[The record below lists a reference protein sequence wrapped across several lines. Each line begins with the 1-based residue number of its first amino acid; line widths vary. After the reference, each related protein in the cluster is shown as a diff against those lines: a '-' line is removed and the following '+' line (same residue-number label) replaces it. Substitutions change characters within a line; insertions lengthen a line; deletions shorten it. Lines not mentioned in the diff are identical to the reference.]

1 MPEEFVFADEQFMSA
16 AEKRKVLCAWIKFLK
31 NGCAESQFTESLYHH
46 LSQHCSFIAHFDRFG
61 FYDFYFAR
69 ITPQLF
75 RFLNQFDPELP
86 GISAEY
92 GTTHWLSVH
101 NTGGDLN
108 RAMREA
114 ARPYL
119 QRLRQKSEEI
129 QRQSDIGAATRLLAQ
144 YGLAVVPATAPNDP
158 IEIAKSAC
166 STADDPVQVELFTS
180 ELVPGS

>member
-1 MPEEFVFADEQFMSA
+1 MPEEFFFTDEQFMSV
-16 AEKRKVLCAWIKFLK
+16 AEKRKVIGAWIRFLK
-31 NGCAESQFTESLYHH
+31 NGCVKSQFTESLYHH

-69 ITPQLF
+69 ITPHLF

-86 GISAEY
+86 GVSAEY
-92 GTTHWLSVH
+92 GTTHWLSED

-119 QRLRQKSEEI
+119 QGLRQKSEEI
-129 QRQSDIGAATRLLAQ
+129 RRQSDIGAAARVLAQ
-144 YGLAVVPATAPNDP
+144 YGLAVVPATAPNAP
-158 IEIAKSAC
+158 IDIAKSAC
-166 STADDPVQVELFTS
+166 SVAGDPVQVELFTS
-180 ELVPGS
+180 EPVPEN